1 MPVSDPSR
9 YKLKDLFVKID
20 KFNIRFLYIIQFPS
34 LFYTESKYTDNNNYF
49 TKNRGSRISCE
60 KATLSRCLN

>member
-1 MPVSDPSR
+1 M
-9 YKLKDLFVKID
+9 KID